1 MQAIPVLYLQKSYIA
16 AHTRKAKDGSVVQVA
31 AYYDKRQKKG
41 AEHAPAHDHPVKHLS
56 GEAQARFDA
65 MHREQ
70 HLLHHYQG
78 HALRKRIAE
87 HEGKVKVLQER
98 ADAFEKQG
106 AKKSA
111 TAMRNK
117 ILRHESDLIRHRRAL
132 EKVDKHVK
140 ALGGMKESL
149 VSGSGKVEPS
159 TDESHQKYVDKL
171 GSPWKPMKTPV
182 GAEPLGDSKP
192 SQGVP
197 KPELGN
203 ERKKAKL
210 EDTGPQEGERNAE
223 GLVFRNGRWH
233 REEDKTPTQDHP
245 QAATPP
251 GGAKDKAVQDSGV
264 PVPAKADVE
273 IPERTAKDDAE
284 DMEGYIYQAADSIG
298 KLRGMDVYRVLS
310 EAPRGKQQALAK
322 YIKTN
327 RADLSNYVDDAADDL
342 DIGIEK
348 AAPVSGMRGEV
359 DIAGQEVPH
368 TWKLVEASELE
379 ATRGKADNQFRDRD
393 RAASDEQ
400 VQAMAGNLKFKQLA
414 ESPIMDY
421 GAPTLAKDGKTVIG
435 GNGRVLAIGKAYSQG
450 KAGNYKAE
458 LADNAA
464 KFGFDKADVEGMSQP
479 VLIRVLSKDVDIKQ
493 AAIASN
499 EGGGARMS
507 ALEQAKVDGERM
519 GDLTDFRPDDSGNL
533 NNAANRDFVR
543 RFMASVPV
551 AQRPAFQSKDG
562 LLSQE
567 GMTRLRNAVLYRA
580 YGDSDVLSRMAE
592 DTDAGQKNLLTAL
605 TRMAPVVA
613 QAKADAMVG
622 NLYDL
627 DISADIVAAAHTLA
641 QIKAEGTFSGAEDYF
656 RQQNLFG
663 DTLNDESKQLLI
675 YFDHNLR
682 SAKSLQQFLGDYY
695 QAVQTLGSPRQAGM
709 FGNATPTKQQL
720 LRNASEKRKQTGEEG
735 DLFGKSHS
743 GPGGEGG
750 RQPADAGRAEGRDG
764 KGRGEAQG
772 NALGPRVLFFTRPAR
787 TAA

>member
-1 MQAIPVLYLQKSYIA
+1 
-16 AHTRKAKDGSVVQVA
+16 
-31 AYYDKRQKKG
+31 
-41 AEHAPAHDHPVKHLS
+41 
-56 GEAQARFDA
+56 
-65 MHREQ
+65 
-70 HLLHHYQG
+70 
-78 HALRKRIAE
+78 
-87 HEGKVKVLQER
+87 
-98 ADAFEKQG
+98 
-106 AKKSA
+106 
-111 TAMRNK
+111 
-117 ILRHESDLIRHRRAL
+117 
-132 EKVDKHVK
+132 
-140 ALGGMKESL
+140 
-149 VSGSGKVEPS
+149 
-159 TDESHQKYVDKL
+159 
-171 GSPWKPMKTPV
+171 
-182 GAEPLGDSKP
+182 
-192 SQGVP
+192 
-197 KPELGN
+197 
-203 ERKKAKL
+203 
-210 EDTGPQEGERNAE
+210 
-223 GLVFRNGRWH
+223 
-233 REEDKTPTQDHP
+233 
-245 QAATPP
+245 
-251 GGAKDKAVQDSGV
+251 
-264 PVPAKADVE
+264 
-273 IPERTAKDDAE
+273 
-284 DMEGYIYQAADSIG
+284 
-298 KLRGMDVYRVLS
+298 
-310 EAPRGKQQALAK
+310 
-322 YIKTN
+322 
-327 RADLSNYVDDAADDL
+327 
-342 DIGIEK
+342 
-348 AAPVSGMRGEV
+348 
-359 DIAGQEVPH
+359 
-368 TWKLVEASELE
+368 
-379 ATRGKADNQFRDRD
+379 
-393 RAASDEQ
+393 
-400 VQAMAGNLKFKQLA
+400 MAGNLKFKQLA

-641 QIKAEGTFSGAEDYF
+641 QIKAEGTFSGAEDYL

-735 DLFGKSHS
+735 DLFGKSRS
-743 GPGGEGG
+743 GPSGEGG
-750 RQPADAGRAEGRDG
+750 RQPADASRAEGRDG